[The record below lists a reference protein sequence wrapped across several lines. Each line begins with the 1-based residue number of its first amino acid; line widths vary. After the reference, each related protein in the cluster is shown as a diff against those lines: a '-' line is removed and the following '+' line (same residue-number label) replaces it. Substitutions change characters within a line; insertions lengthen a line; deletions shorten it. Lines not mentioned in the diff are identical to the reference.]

1 MNDMTMQAIIWFAAG
16 GALVFYLKR
25 RRNRK
30 TLP

>member
-16 GALVFYLKR
+16 GVLVFYLKR

-30 TLP
+30 MTP

>member
-1 MNDMTMQAIIWFAAG
+1 MGEVTMAAVWIAAG
-16 GALVFYLKR
+16 SILVMYLKR